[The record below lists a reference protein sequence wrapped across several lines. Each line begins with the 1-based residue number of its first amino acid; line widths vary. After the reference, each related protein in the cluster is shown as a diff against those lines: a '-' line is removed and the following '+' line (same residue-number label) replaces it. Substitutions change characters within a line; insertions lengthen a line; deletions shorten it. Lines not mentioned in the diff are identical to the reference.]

1 PAPLNPWMA
10 KYIFPGAYTPTLAEQ
25 TKAIEKAGLWV
36 TDVEILRVHYAD
48 TLKAWRRRFQ
58 QNIDTARALYDDRFC
73 RMWDFYLAGCEAAF
87 RRGELM
93 VFQIQLAK
101 AVDTL
106 PLTRDYMAD
115 YDIQT

>member
-1 PAPLNPWMA
+1 MA

-48 TLKAWRRRFQ
+48 TLKAGAAASK
-58 QNIDTARALYDDRFC
+58 TSTPRAPFTTTVLPDVG
-73 RMWDFYLAGCEAAF
+73 FYLAGCEAAF

-93 VFQIQLAK
+93 VCQIQVAK

-106 PLTRDYMAD
+106 PRSRGYMSD
-115 YDIQT
+115 YDIQTQPA